1 MQLATYTLKSSS
13 RKEACMRNTGKKK
26 KTAQGFM
33 LFRFLEQQNIDPG

>member
-26 KTAQGFM
+26 TAQGFM